1 MIKRILLSVL
11 ILATTFLVFYFIA
24 SFIAWDLNPANWEFS
39 MRVFLSL
46 FGVIFS
52 LLMIGIYLSNENL

>member
-1 MIKRILLSVL
+1 MKKRILVSVL
-11 ILATTFLVFYFIA
+11 ILAIIFLVFYFIT
-24 SFIAWDLNPANWEFS
+24 SFIAWDLNPANWEFR

-52 LLMIGIYLSNENL
+52 LLMIGIYLSNEDL